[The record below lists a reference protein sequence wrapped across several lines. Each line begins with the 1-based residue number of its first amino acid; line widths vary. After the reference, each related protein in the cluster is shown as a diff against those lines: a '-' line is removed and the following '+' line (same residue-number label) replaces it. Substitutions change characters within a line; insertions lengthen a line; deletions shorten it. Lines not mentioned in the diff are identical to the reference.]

1 MATKKSKNN
10 KKKTVGSRL
19 RPAAK
24 SKTLKKSVRPRR
36 DRALTTAQKI
46 IERCKALHP
55 NTKTD
60 CKNFLNAVAA
70 EFFGEGFAGQA
81 DDIVLH
87 LRDTKNGW
95 KTTRK
100 RTEAIAQAKAGMFVI
115 AGATSKE
122 MSTPQD
128 RHDHGHVAIVV
139 DLPPEMPNTPMAF
152 AGSKDSESLRIAGR
166 KISLTFRATMVHSEQ
181 LDYFY
186 KKPTGP

>member
-60 CKNFLNAVAA
+60 CKNFLNALAKEFFDA
-70 EFFGEGFAGQA
+70 EFDGQA
-81 DDIVLH
+81 DHIVLH
-87 LRDTKNGW
+87 LRDPKNGW
-95 KTTRK
+95 RTTRK

-115 AGATSKE
+115 AGAKSEE
-122 MSTPQD
+122 MSATN
-128 RHDHGHVAIVV
+128 GHVAIVV
-139 DLPPEMPNTPMAF
+139 DLPPEMPDTPMAF
-152 AGSKDSESLRIAGR
+152 AGSNDVPSARIAGR
-166 KISLTFRATMVHSEQ
+166 KISLTFKAAMVHSER

-186 KKPTGP
+186 KKPTRP